1 VKSARAASP
10 QPATRANLSS
20 RDTPKMRPMETG
32 ADGMARERAS
42 SRLVGILST
51 DIPARNRNSRRDT
64 LSERVKKTSGEW
76 FSHTLECIPSRQI
89 ISGRRRAHQSQHEM
103 ESMKKL
109 SHMTRREFVTTS
121 AAGLALGGL
130 VHTSQASQSSDS
142 AASRPSARGPFRVI
156 IDTDPGVD
164 DALALLLAM
173 RSPELKIEGITAVAG
188 NVPLELTLPNALRM
202 VEIAGR
208 TDIPVAAGAKSPLLR
223 RLVTATYAH
232 GENGLGGA
240 VFPEPQ
246 RKPIPEPAAEF
257 IRQIVRQYPGEI
269 TLLTIG
275 PLTNVG
281 AALNSDAELAR
292 MVRGLVMMGGSL
304 SGGNITPAAEFNIY
318 VDPEAARI
326 VFQSGIPITMVGLDV
341 TRKTSLTE
349 EQVQTLEA
357 AKNPVS
363 QAAAT
368 IGRNAL
374 NHNRERGFL
383 VGPNM
388 HDSLAVA
395 GFLDP
400 SILELQDYYVDV
412 ETTGELTAGETLGY
426 SPNSGDLRRKPRPE
440 KDSAPINMAIRGSAP
455 TLAGTRTSSVL
466 RENFVPNTKVAVGVD
481 SAKFFDLLIGRL
493 SGKH

>member
-1 VKSARAASP
+1 MKTPS
-10 QPATRANLSS
+10 NL
-20 RDTPKMRPMETG
+20 
-32 ADGMARERAS
+32 
-42 SRLVGILST
+42 
-51 DIPARNRNSRRDT
+51 
-64 LSERVKKTSGEW
+64 
-76 FSHTLECIPSRQI
+76 
-89 ISGRRRAHQSQHEM
+89 
-103 ESMKKL
+103 
-109 SHMTRREFVTTS
+109 TRREFVAAS
-121 AAGLALGGL
+121 AAGLALGGFPR
-130 VHTSQASQSSDS
+130 
-142 AASRPSARGPFRVI
+142 AASAFPRTQQPTGQTQAPARVI

-202 VEIAGR
+202 VEISGR
-208 TDIPVAAGAKSPLLR
+208 TDIPVAAGAKGPLLR

-240 VFPEPQ
+240 VFPEPKS
-246 RKPIPEPAAEF
+246 KPVAAPAAEF
-257 IRQIVRQYPGEI
+257 IRQTIRKFPGEI
-269 TLLTIG
+269 TLITIG
-275 PLTNVG
+275 PLTNIA
-281 AALNSDAELAR
+281 AALNCDAELAH
-292 MVRGLVMMGGSL
+292 MVRALVMMGGSL

-318 VDPEAARI
+318 VDPEAART

-341 TRKTSLTE
+341 TRKTSLTDE
-349 EQVQTLEA
+349 HVRVLESA
-357 AKNPVS
+357 QNPVS

-368 IGRNAL
+368 IARNAI

-400 SILELQDYYVDV
+400 SILQFQDYYVDV

-426 SPNSGDLRRKPRPE
+426 SPNAGDLRRKPGKENEATAR
-440 KDSAPINMAIRGSAP
+440 NMAIRGSAP
-455 TLAGTRTSSVL
+455 TFASTRTSPVL
-466 RENFVPNTKVAVGVD
+466 RENFVPNTRVALGVD

-493 SGKH
+493 AGVH